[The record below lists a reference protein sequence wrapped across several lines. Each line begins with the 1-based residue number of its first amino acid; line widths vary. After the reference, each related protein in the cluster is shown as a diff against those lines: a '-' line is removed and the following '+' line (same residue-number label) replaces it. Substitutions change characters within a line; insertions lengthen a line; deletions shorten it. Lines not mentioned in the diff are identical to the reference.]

1 MSLRF
6 LSATAFLILS
16 KGLMAQN
23 HNTENMMRTMQQQ
36 NRMMMINEEQRRFNR
51 FMTSQPMMSSEK
63 MLSFYQKYLDK
74 LNERSS
80 KTETELQTEY
90 NRSEQKK
97 ILKQIEKKEQK
108 LAELNKNRNMI
119 EAEMEK
125 LEAKKLQEINKIN
138 NK

>member
-74 LNERSS
+74 LNERFS
-80 KTETELQTEY
+80 KTETELSELQTEY

-108 LAELNKNRNMI
+108 LAELNKNRNMT
-119 EAEMEK
+119 EA
-125 LEAKKLQEINKIN
+125 
-138 NK
+138 